1 MCWVCVCE
9 RVFNLSLCLFGF
21 IERSY
26 CLAIVGVTPTP
37 TPTSLPQSL
46 SLLACEHVSMA
57 WHRCL
62 DLGTWAQGS
71 DQWAVV
77 LWLSLSLS
85 LGCHGQHNRGACHE
99 TALRLASTCRLSG
112 HAAAAVVIV
121 AVAVV
126 VVVAVAAWDLF
137 SSAATCVTYCFAYCL
152 FYFVFF
158 MAYYLLFIYLP
169 VVIVMAM

>member
-1 MCWVCVCE
+1 MCCLCVCE

-37 TPTSLPQSL
+37 TRTSLPQSL

-77 LWLSLSLS
+77 LWPSLSLS

-112 HAAAAVVIV
+112 HAAAAAVVIV
-121 AVAVV
+121 A
-126 VVVAVAAWDLF
+126 VVAVAAWDLF

-152 FYFVFF
+152 FYFVFC

-169 VVIVMAM
+169 LVIVMAM

>member
-1 MCWVCVCE
+1 MCAVCAVCE

-37 TPTSLPQSL
+37 TSLPLLRSL

-77 LWLSLSLS
+77 LRLSLSLS
-85 LGCHGQHNRGACHE
+85 LG
-99 TALRLASTCRLSG
+99 STIVG
-112 HAAAAVVIV
+112 HATKLHCD
-121 AVAVV
+121 
-126 VVVAVAAWDLF
+126 WL
-137 SSAATCVTYCFAYCL
+137 
-152 FYFVFF
+152 
-158 MAYYLLFIYLP
+158 LP
-169 VVIVMAM
+169 VACQATLPLLLLQLSLMLLLLLL